1 MCSIKKI
8 GNSETVCYEKTRIR
22 EEMAVQSTKYRT
34 CRAMLDISYQ
44 SSEIII
50 IIIIIKFV

>member
-8 GNSETVCYEKTRIR
+8 GNTVCYEKTRIR

-50 IIIIIKFV
+50 IIIIKFV

>member
-50 IIIIIKFV
+50 IIIIKFV